1 MSHAEQVCAGFSPP
15 LSMMHFTPNP
25 PVSWRH
31 TSTRFGV
38 VFRSTTLTIFKIRS
52 VYVSN
57 TSWRSFQYHS
67 QRDGWSLF
75 KMVTSSPLLTA
86 AITYGWMCC
95 HVVNT
100 PTVCEGLP

>member
-1 MSHAEQVCAGFSPP
+1 MCIGGKREGEGEKRRGGEGYFVMKAICDRTGAGFSPP

-38 VFRSTTLTIFKIRS
+38 VFRSTTLTIFKIKS

-57 TSWRSFQYHS
+57 TRWRSFQY
-67 QRDGWSLF
+67 SL
-75 KMVTSSPLLTA
+75 TE
-86 AITYGWMCC
+86 GWME
-95 HVVNT
+95 
-100 PTVCEGLP
+100 PF